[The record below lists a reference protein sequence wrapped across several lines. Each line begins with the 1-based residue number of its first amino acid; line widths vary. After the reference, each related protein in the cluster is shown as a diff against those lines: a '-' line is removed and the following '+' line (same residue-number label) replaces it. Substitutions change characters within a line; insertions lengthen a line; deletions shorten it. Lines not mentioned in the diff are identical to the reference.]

1 VAVASTQT
9 LGAIKINS
17 MNYKKYSDKDLL
29 ESYSTALDYSGKA
42 DKDLVIEIESRGGIE
57 QLKKTVAE
65 QNVIPGEIK
74 RIYKLVFSLHKKDP
88 SSFTIKSSIA
98 SDILSAEQLDNA
110 IDMAIDDAEKHT
122 KDTSINSRTIIG
134 SVIGVIV
141 SSLIGAGL
149 WCYSIIQT
157 GKMYYILTAG
167 ILIISYI
174 IIRILTKQSQNNILV
189 FIATFASA
197 FIAIPLGLWFYNILT
212 N

>member
-1 VAVASTQT
+1 
-9 LGAIKINS
+9 

-42 DKDLVIEIESRGGIE
+42 DKDLVAEIDSRGGVDLI
-57 QLKKTVAE
+57 KKNVAE
-65 QNVIPGEIK
+65 QNIVPNEIK
-74 RIYKLVFSLHKKDP
+74 RIYKLVFSLHKKG
-88 SSFTIKSSIA
+88 SNAETIKSSIT
-98 SDILSAEQLDNA
+98 SDILSTEQLDKA
-110 IDMAIDDAEKHT
+110 IDTAIDDAEKHT

-134 SVIGVIV
+134 CVIGVII

-157 GKMYYILTAG
+157 GKMYYILTSG

-174 IIRILTKQSQNNILV
+174 IIRLLTSQSKNNVLV

-197 FIAIPLGLWFYNILT
+197 FIAIPLGLWFYNIVT
-212 N
+212 NGQ